1 MTTLK
6 LIVQGELTHEIPLD
20 FSNIKIIE
28 QREHYVHNRVE
39 WLKYSYRKSLLL
51 YSNWEIIMEAESK
64 MNNCNYQFTD
74 LKNNLCQNKLQV
86 MNQQTS

>member
-6 LIVQGELTHEIPLD
+6 LIVQGELIHEIHLD

-39 WLKYSYRKSLLL
+39 WLKYFYRKSLLL
-51 YSNWEIIMEAESK
+51 SPNWQIIMEASSK
-64 MNNCNYQFTD
+64 MNN
-74 LKNNLCQNKLQV
+74 
-86 MNQQTS
+86 

>member
-1 MTTLK
+1 MNTLK
-6 LIVQGELTHEIPLD
+6 LIVQGELIHEIPLD

-39 WLKYSYRKSLLL
+39 WLKYSYRKSLLI

-64 MNNCNYQFTD
+64 MNKGQSLFD
-74 LKNNLCQNKLQV
+74 LGIPIDKTTLKL
-86 MNQQTS
+86 